1 MSCCDS
7 PDREI
12 FCKLCYA
19 KNFGPHGY
27 GWGGSGSLP
36 ALVAAKPGEGA
47 HEETR
52 ALIDFHPGVSDREE
66 QAEGDDGC
74 PRCRDRGYKN
84 ICWLK
89 KIFWFTKHV
98 NFFRCNYR
106 VFTAEKM
113 MAGGKVGFIKY
124 NTCTRRQ
131 ITMNKYS
138 Q

>member
-66 QAEGDDGC
+66 QTEGDDGC
-74 PRCRDRGYKN
+74 PRCRDRGCKKYLRVAKN
-84 ICWLK
+84 ILVYK
-89 KIFWFTKHV
+89 TL
-98 NFFRCNYR
+98 Y
-106 VFTAEKM
+106 
-113 MAGGKVGFIKY
+113 FIHRTIKLF
-124 NTCTRRQ
+124 Q
-131 ITMNKYS
+131 V
-138 Q
+138 